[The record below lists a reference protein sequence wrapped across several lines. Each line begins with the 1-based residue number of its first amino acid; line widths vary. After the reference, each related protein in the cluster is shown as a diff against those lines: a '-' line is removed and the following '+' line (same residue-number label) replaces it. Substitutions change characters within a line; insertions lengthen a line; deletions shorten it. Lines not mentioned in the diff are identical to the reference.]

1 MIAKVNRYDTFN
13 SSQVIVE
20 AVKLSSILT
29 VSSPSSTMAV
39 STLTASVS
47 TIMMSP
53 GVPPRLTVLVT
64 TMDSG
69 MIVDQVV
76 LHHPQQQPQGPHQPA
91 AQTLA
96 QVHARQHQ
104 VLVLW
109 DHLVSSLSP
118 TMVRPM
124 KSALVWTIVGC
135 CGVLPWWIWWGDIF
149 RVSGVTALISAP
161 VRRFKPQTMNKIS
174 FFSHVQLI

>member
-64 TMDSG
+64 TMHSEPE
-69 MIVDQVV
+69 M
-76 LHHPQQQPQGPHQPA
+76 
-91 AQTLA
+91 
-96 QVHARQHQ
+96 
-104 VLVLW
+104 
-109 DHLVSSLSP
+109 SP
-118 TMVRPM
+118 
-124 KSALVWTIVGC
+124 G
-135 CGVLPWWIWWGDIF
+135 
-149 RVSGVTALISAP
+149 
-161 VRRFKPQTMNKIS
+161 
-174 FFSHVQLI
+174 

>member
-1 MIAKVNRYDTFN
+1 MHTPKGNKGGNRKRRRIAKVNKNKTSN
-13 SSQVIVE
+13 SLLVIDE

-39 STLTASVS
+39 STLTVSVS

-76 LHHPQQQPQGPHQPA
+76 LHHPQQQLQGPHQPA

-118 TMVRPM
+118 MRSTDWRDRYLKTRLRPRLE
-124 KSALVWTIVGC
+124 AI
-135 CGVLPWWIWWGDIF
+135 
-149 RVSGVTALISAP
+149 
-161 VRRFKPQTMNKIS
+161 
-174 FFSHVQLI
+174 